1 MTHDAFG
8 LGLHDL
14 NNAGVYAIGDGD
26 ESALAAAM
34 RDAGL
39 PVRWLPGGETFL
51 WTSEGDFARGFGPQL
66 RVSRVDLDGVRDKRT
81 LLARLAAQLDFPPGF
96 GGNWDALSDNL
107 RDLQW
112 LPAAAGHAL
121 FFDHV
126 DALRSQPGKDFDTL
140 LQILDE
146 ASQYWAGQDVP
157 MWAFLSTH
165 ESPLA

>member
-39 PVRWLPGGETFL
+39 
-51 WTSEGDFARGFGPQL
+51 
-66 RVSRVDLDGVRDKRT
+66 RVSRIDLDGVRDKRT

-96 GGNWDALSDNL
+96 GGNWDALADNL

-146 ASQYWAGQDVP
+146 ASQYWASQDVP
-157 MWAFLSTH
+157 MWAFLSAH